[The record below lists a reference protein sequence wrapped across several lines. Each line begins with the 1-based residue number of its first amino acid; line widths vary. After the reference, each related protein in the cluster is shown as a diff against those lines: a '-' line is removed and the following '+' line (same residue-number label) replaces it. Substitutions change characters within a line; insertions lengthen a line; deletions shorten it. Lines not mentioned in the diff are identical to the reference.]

1 MSTFPK
7 IDWMIVLNEK
17 DVIGEKFQYWHRS
30 PAADQFRRDCQPAVL
45 TLRSRNPVFQNALR
59 NEGLTLQDVIHRKL
73 LPGHPLDNFT
83 QESLARKYWNDV
95 KRQLDAVAITHL
107 LPVKD

>member
-1 MSTFPK
+1 MLSGKSFS
-7 IDWMIVLNEK
+7 
-17 DVIGEKFQYWHRS
+17 IGTGPLQQINS
-30 PAADQFRRDCQPAVL
+30 AATCQPAVL